1 MAIILL
7 IIAGSANGGQA
18 CCGIATDGIG
28 SVLNERQRIGRLV
41 TGCTAGSSLRRPTR
55 DQALLRPV

>member
-1 MAIILL
+1 MAISLL
-7 IIAGSANGGQA
+7 IIAVSAGGGQT

-28 SVLNERQRIGRLV
+28 GVLKERQRIGRLV
-41 TGCTAGSSLRRPTR
+41 TGRTSSCLRRPTR

>member
-7 IIAGSANGGQA
+7 IIAGSASGGQT

-28 SVLNERQRIGRLV
+28 GVLNERQRIRRLV
-41 TGCTAGSSLRRPTR
+41 TGCTGSSTCSTAATQNYFLKK
-55 DQALLRPV
+55 